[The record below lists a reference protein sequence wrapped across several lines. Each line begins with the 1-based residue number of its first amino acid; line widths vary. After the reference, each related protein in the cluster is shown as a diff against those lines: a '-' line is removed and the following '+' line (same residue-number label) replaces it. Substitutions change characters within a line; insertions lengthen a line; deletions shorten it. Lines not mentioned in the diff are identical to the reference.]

1 MSGHGKTKAKDRSD
15 HTACATD
22 TPGPQL
28 QMLLDMHRCKAP
40 NGQLRYAGPAYFV
53 HFLSWT
59 GAAYQM
65 ILQRLECCGR
75 IHVQSGMAAD
85 RDIPLTQGS
94 PECGQEWVADCGR
107 VTLCHNCAEAVV
119 QLASGWEKFSVA
131 DVIAR
136 HLAAAIGLKFLG
148 QPSVDSTFVYERVGG
163 Q

>member
-1 MSGHGKTKAKDRSD
+1 
-15 HTACATD
+15 
-22 TPGPQL
+22 
-28 QMLLDMHRCKAP
+28 
-40 NGQLRYAGPAYFV
+40 
-53 HFLSWT
+53 
-59 GAAYQM
+59 
-65 ILQRLECCGR
+65 
-75 IHVQSGMAAD
+75 MAAD

-136 HLAAAIGLKFLG
+136 HPAAAISLKFLG
-148 QPSVDSTFVYERVGG
+148 QPSVDSTFVVAVAINDL